1 MIEEIASR
9 HVARVKH
16 PLSQGVRAGDYVFV
30 AGQTAVLP
38 DGTVVTGDFE
48 AEVRAVLDNVR
59 HVVNEAGGSLRDV
72 CKVTVFLGNTVLF
85 EPMNRVYEEYFA
97 PPYPARSTVLA
108 PLSDPDLRIE
118 IEAVAYIPAGGQSRQ
133 RTQ

>member
-48 AEVRAVLDNVR
+48 AEVRAFFDDVR
-59 HVVNEAGGSLRDV
+59 HAVKGPGGWLRHV
-72 CKVTVFLGNTVLF
+72 CKVTVFLGNPVLL

-97 PPYPARSTVLA
+97 PPFPARSSVLP
-108 PLSDPDLRIE
+108 PLSD
-118 IEAVAYIPAGGQSRQ
+118 
-133 RTQ
+133 